1 MTHSNVSTEAIEMEK
16 TFHLKV
22 IEIQKELM
30 QCARKLTTTFD
41 ENKDGLGAHAGSIYS
56 CIDQIVTDSNNE
68 KPVKVLR
75 KTLKQ
80 SIEIREEHR
89 EINEHKAAT
98 K

>member
-1 MTHSNVSTEAIEMEK
+1 MTTSNVSTDAIEIEK
-16 TFHLKV
+16 MFHLKV

-41 ENKDGLGAHAGSIYS
+41 ENQDGLGAHAGSIYS
-56 CIDQIVTDSNNE
+56 CIDQLVTDSNNE
-68 KPVKVLR
+68 KPVKVLK

-80 SIEIREEHR
+80 SIEIRKDLR